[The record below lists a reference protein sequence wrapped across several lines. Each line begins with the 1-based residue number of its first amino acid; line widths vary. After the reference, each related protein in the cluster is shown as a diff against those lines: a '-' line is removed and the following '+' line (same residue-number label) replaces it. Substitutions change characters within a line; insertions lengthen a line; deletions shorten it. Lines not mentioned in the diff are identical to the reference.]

1 MVPQRCPEESE
12 DPMTTLRKL
21 TLGTIAALMLAS
33 SPAMARPGYHHCYSD
48 AQDAQAHHSSG
59 DNGDEL
65 CPDTETSAQKKQEVT
80 FNYSCNL
87 ESGKSHL
94 LVNETKNFLLW
105 RGKKYAITFQ
115 PECGKYGW
123 HAVGNGTAFD
133 VCAMT
138 KGVASIDQPG
148 QDDILC
154 DQYPSE
160 RR

>member
-87 ESGKSHL
+87 EGGKSHL

-105 RGKKYAITFQ
+105 RGKNTQSRSNQSVENMA
-115 PECGKYGW
+115 
-123 HAVGNGTAFD
+123 GTPLATALLSMS
-133 VCAMT
+133 V
-138 KGVASIDQPG
+138 P
-148 QDDILC
+148 
-154 DQYPSE
+154 
-160 RR
+160 